1 MKKLR
6 LSKANMATQMV
17 ESKTDIGVQHEEPRS
32 LIMSQLS
39 MEGVLTMTIDEQL
52 TELRP
57 SKMRTM
63 VQ

>member
-1 MKKLR
+1 
-6 LSKANMATQMV
+6 MV
-17 ESKTDIGVQHEEPRS
+17 ESKTDIGVQHEEPKS

-57 SKMRTM
+57 SKMRYM
-63 VQ
+63 VQEDEEKSTIETKK

>member
-1 MKKLR
+1 
-6 LSKANMATQMV
+6 MATQMV